1 MNFPRQIVRKVGI
14 VLAALAALGALSTV
28 GMMSKAETRP
38 SRVSIAVEP
47 HGSVLA
53 VMSATVNSLPLF
65 ESSLRG
71 RTETRGPDYPGPD
84 AATLAVELM
93 WYDIP
98 ADRYY
103 QHAFQL
109 DARDLSTFGDRT
121 DHAEVRIVIGPG
133 ADITVTTPHPEA
145 LRLVGLNRM
154 DEITPEMDV
163 DVVIAELCA
172 ALSAGD
178 PSADKRLNLTLA
190 EAAEL
195 ESARFTRDNWLGG
208 EDAPTPLCA
217 A

>member
-1 MNFPRQIVRKVGI
+1 MRAALWAIGVTVAGL
-14 VLAALAALGALSTV
+14 VLAG

-53 VMSATVNSLPLF
+53 VMRAVVNGLPLF
-65 ESSLRG
+65 DSSLRG
-71 RTETRGPDYPGPD
+71 RTESRSPDYPNAED
-84 AATLAVELM
+84 ATLAVELM

-98 ADRYY
+98 AERYY
-103 QHAFQL
+103 QHAFDL
-109 DARDLSTFGDRT
+109 DARQLSTFGDAT
-121 DHAEVRIVIGPG
+121 DHAEVRIVLGPG

-172 ALSAGD
+172 TPSAED
-178 PSADKRLNLTLA
+178 TSADKDLRRATVDEIA
-190 EAAEL
+190 VDEAI
-195 ESARFTRDNWLGG
+195 FNRDNWLAQNG
-208 EDAPTPLCA
+208 APASRCGPEGSQ
-217 A
+217 